1 MKQQYNEKAKQRCL
15 VSEHFVFCSSFYDFS
30 IVVIF
35 FLFSCAFILFWCT
48 CYWKV
53 NLEIEVEIIQ

>member
-1 MKQQYNEKAKQRCL
+1 MKQQYNEKAKQRRL

-35 FLFSCAFILFWCT
+35 FYSRVRLFCFDVIAIG
-48 CYWKV
+48 K
-53 NLEIEVEIIQ
+53 